1 MGLLVRLRERV
12 RRDRLPTELFVPAP
26 AFPAYQPGLFT
37 PDFVRAGA
45 DVPDALRLRFE
56 PPSPG

>member
-1 MGLLVRLRERV
+1 MGLFSRLRERV

-26 AFPAYQPGLFT
+26 EFPAYQPGFRA

-45 DVPDALRLRFE
+45 DVPDELRMRFE
-56 PPSPG
+56 PPSAG